1 MNGVAEGA
9 FRRRYQHILGFF
21 RRRVR
26 DPQPAEELTQ
36 DVFTNAAA
44 GLREPRHGDPPVLAW
59 LYTVARRRFADETRR
74 LSRER
79 RAELPTHG
87 SSPDYG
93 PFVAREV
100 RESLGQL
107 PRGHSHVVVL
117 KLLRGMTFAEIGQE
131 VGLTEAATKMRFKR
145 ALESLRADLLER
157 GIEP

>member
-9 FRRRYQHILGFF
+9 FRRHYRHIHGFF

-26 DPQPAEELTQ
+26 DPHRAEELTQ

-44 GLREPRHGDPPVLAW
+44 GLREPRQGDPPVLAW
-59 LYTVARRRFADETRR
+59 LYTVARRRFVNETR
-74 LSRER
+74 
-79 RAELPTHG
+79 

-93 PFVAREV
+93 PIVARVLQEG
-100 RESLGQL
+100 LAQL

-117 KLLRGMTFAEIGQE
+117 KLLRGMTFAEIGQQ

-145 ALESLRADLLER
+145 ALESLRADLIEK